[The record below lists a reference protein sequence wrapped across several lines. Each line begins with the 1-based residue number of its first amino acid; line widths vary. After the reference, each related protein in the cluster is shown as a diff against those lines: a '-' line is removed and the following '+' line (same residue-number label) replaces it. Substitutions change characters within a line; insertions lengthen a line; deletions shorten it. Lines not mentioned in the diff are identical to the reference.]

1 MKRIKIWTLTDKSI
15 DEIVEKHFEI
25 ITRPTNTI
33 VNMAELM
40 YMGKFGQQEEERTQ
54 VEPIIKTIKKTKG
67 IPKKTIIYHKYVF
80 LIHQIIKKSRKSKN
94 GDISINTQIYYDIL
108 KDNIF
113 TMLSVLNELGIINL
127 SSTYDIGISARKMY
141 LLDWN
146 IACENIINKKV
157 SLYIERYNQLWNN
170 IKKKHDQKNIENLMK
185 NMDKENCIPFINSYN
200 RSLKKVKLLDE
211 QSAYRYIDIK
221 NDYVSEQSKHF
232 YLSKIEDNKEEINEG
247 IITIDKNGRIYHYFT
262 NCPSILKPYFNFKFS
277 LDISNS
283 HPLLLSKLLFSYY
296 KINNKIPNI
305 LYNYNINNITSLY
318 NNDNNNNHNNKNNNI
333 YHDPPNLYKL
343 LKNNGLERYEYN
355 GIPNDVLYYIM
366 LVEKG
371 LFWEKMMSLI
381 EGKNR

>member
-1 MKRIKIWTLTDKSI
+1 MKKIKIWTLTDKSI

-80 LIHQIIKKSRKSKN
+80 LIHQIIIKSRKSKN

-141 LLDWN
+141 LVDWN
-146 IACENIINKKV
+146 IACDNIINEKV

-170 IKKKHDQKNIENLMK
+170 IKKKHNQKNIENLMK

-247 IITIDKNGRIYHYFT
+247 IITID
-262 NCPSILKPYFNFKFS
+262 
-277 LDISNS
+277 
-283 HPLLLSKLLFSYY
+283 
-296 KINNKIPNI
+296 
-305 LYNYNINNITSLY
+305 
-318 NNDNNNNHNNKNNNI
+318 
-333 YHDPPNLYKL
+333 
-343 LKNNGLERYEYN
+343 
-355 GIPNDVLYYIM
+355 
-366 LVEKG
+366 
-371 LFWEKMMSLI
+371 
-381 EGKNR
+381 